1 MASPREDVADALA
14 ATCVFGDLNDSY
26 GVIKEKGEANG
37 KTYWGVTFAKARI
50 LDGVIKVYSPNFIQI
65 KWEGALAVG
74 RGLPFRGHEVVRS
87 EAAAKKFL
95 IDHFVSP

>member
-1 MASPREDVADALA
+1 MPSPREDVADNLA
-14 ATCVFGDLNDSY
+14 DTCVFGELNESY
-26 GVIKEKGEANG
+26 GVIKAKDEANG
-37 KTYWGVTFAKARI
+37 KTFWSITFAKART

-65 KWEGALAVG
+65 KWEGSRARVSGLA
-74 RGLPFRGHEVVRS
+74 FRGSEVLKS